1 MPVWVGGVS
10 VRLEK
15 SRPLSVSCGSLVALV
30 LFDVLFSIR
39 FFAEELWAMLVFPPC
54 SLFNSIT
61 TELTL
66 VRLVLLQPVG
76 HLVEFKGEGEL
87 AIFIGVAHRFG
98 GCFPFS
104 FALGFGFCSLSLSVA
119 CGELALKCVHEGFK
133 VNAVIHIDFG
143 CAF

>member
-15 SRPLSVSCGSLVALV
+15 RSRPLSVSCGSLVALV

-61 TELTL
+61 TGLTL

-76 HLVEFKGEGEL
+76 HLVEFKKVKGNL
-87 AIFIGVAHRFG
+87 PYSSALLIVLVGV
-98 GCFPFS
+98 FPFPLPLVLV
-104 FALGFGFCSLSLSVA
+104 FAPCP
-119 CGELALKCVHEGFK
+119 CP
-133 VNAVIHIDFG
+133 
-143 CAF
+143 